1 MFFRAGFML
10 AAFWLVTA
18 RGSEMARRIV
28 ASISFQWPCLVTEV
42 VLDLVT
48 EFWSWTLVRGL
59 LVLDHPPQSSVL
71 DRDFGVR
78 GGCGPEPSSP
88 SVPGSWILGSRQS

>member
-10 AAFWLVTA
+10 AAFWLMTA

-28 ASISFQWPCLVTEV
+28 ASLSFQWPCLVTEV

-48 EFWSWTLVRGL
+48 EFWSWT
-59 LVLDHPPQSSVL
+59 
-71 DRDFGVR
+71 FGQGVV
-78 GGCGPEPSSP
+78 GPGPSSP
-88 SVPGSWILGSRQS
+88 VFGPGLRLWRTRRLWS